1 MTKMREPDPERP
13 LRRRRPNGQ
22 RGKPASGRKSFPI
35 VGIGASAGGLE
46 AFTRLLQ
53 GLPWD
58 TGMGFVLV
66 QHLDPA
72 HESVLAALL
81 ARCTSLPVCEI
92 TDNQMVEPD
101 HIYVIP
107 PNASLAITH
116 GRLRLQ
122 RRKDSD
128 QAQEVIDSFLVS
140 LAQDQRERAIGVVLS
155 GAASDGTA
163 GLETIK
169 AEGGITF
176 AQDESAKY
184 DSMPRSAVAAGCVD
198 FVLSP
203 EGIALELA
211 RLARHPLVT
220 GAGTPAPGTSARGV
234 AAPSSSTAAGDETA
248 PAASERGGRPPLRTE
263 TGFQE
268 ILVRLREHSTI
279 DFSLYR
285 PSTIER
291 RIRRRMVLNRAE
303 TVEDYADALRGN
315 ATELEALCA
324 DLLISVTSFFRD
336 PEVFA
341 ELKRKVFPKLMP
353 PQRREPARVWV
364 PGCSTGEEAYSI
376 AMALL
381 EACGQ
386 AASETKLQ
394 VFATDVNEA
403 LLDRARQGLYAKGLA
418 GQISAPRLKR
428 FFVEEQGGYRVSKR
442 LRQRVVFAR
451 QNLLSDPPF
460 SRLDLISCRNVL
472 IYIESNW
479 QSTILPAFHYALR
492 PGGFLLLG
500 KSETI
505 GPFTDLFEPVG
516 KKLRIFA
523 RKPAATPLW
532 RLPRP
537 KARSAEKP
545 EFRPTARDE
554 PPKGAPLDPNALRE
568 AQRLTIDRFA
578 PPSVLLDASLRVLE
592 FRGATGAYLE
602 PAAGK
607 ASFELLKMARPG
619 LMLPLRAA
627 LQRAKREGKA
637 IRKENVPVK
646 TNGGTR
652 GVDFEVIPLKNLK
665 ERCYLVFFEESQ
677 ARGGPEAARKVRE
690 RLDQAGAAPE
700 AVPTKAVARRLRES
714 EQELAETRDYLQ
726 SVQEQHEAANEELQ
740 ASNEEI
746 TSANE
751 ELQSINEELET
762 SKEELESGNEELMTL
777 NDELARRNKE
787 LDHLNSDLHN
797 LLEGV
802 NTPILVLGRDLTI
815 RRFNPQAEKVFNVLS
830 SDVGRPL
837 RNLRHNLEFPGLEA
851 FLAEVAGS
859 LRESERQVRDHAGR
873 WYSLRARPYLTLDN
887 QVDGALLSLV
897 DITALKEAEQHIT
910 EARDFAQAVVE
921 SVPPL
926 LILSGDL
933 RVQAA
938 NESFYQDFRVTPAAT
953 EHRLIYELGNGQWDV
968 PGLRRLLEE
977 ILPKDNR
984 FSQYEITHEFE
995 GLGRRTML
1003 LSGRRMQSRQNI
1015 VLSIKDITERKQAEE
1030 ALRQAK
1036 ESLAQYAAQLEQF
1049 SHALAHDLRAPLR
1062 AMHSYASLLEEQAA
1076 TGQDAQSADWLRRIK
1091 VAAARLD
1098 ELVRDSLDYSQI
1110 LRQELPLQA
1119 VDVAALLRG
1128 ILDTYPN
1135 LRGPAVEIRLELER
1149 LPVLGNQAALTQVF
1163 SNLLGN
1169 AVKFV
1174 SPGVQPRVRVWAE
1187 SVPGREPAAS
1197 RQTSP
1202 GIEAEAAPGAP
1213 GSEPSRVRIWVE
1225 DNGIGIPAAAHQRI
1239 FEMFYRLHR
1248 ESDYPG
1254 TGIGLAIVSQAVKRM
1269 GGQLGVQSEPGKG
1282 SRFWIQLPGAAS

>member
-1 MTKMREPDPERP
+1 
-13 LRRRRPNGQ
+13 
-22 RGKPASGRKSFPI
+22 

-46 AFTRLLQ
+46 AFSRLLK
-53 GLPWD
+53 GLPLG
-58 TGMGFVLV
+58 TGMAFVLV

-81 ARCTSLPVCEI
+81 ARCASLPVSEI
-92 TDNQMVEPD
+92 TDNQQVEPD
-101 HIYVIP
+101 HVYVIP
-107 PNASLAITH
+107 PNASLAIAH

-122 RRKDSD
+122 KRKDSD
-128 QAQEVIDSFLVS
+128 QAQRVIDSFLVS
-140 LAQDQRERAIGVVLS
+140 LAQDQHERAIAVVLS
-155 GAASDGTA
+155 GTASDGTA
-163 GLETIK
+163 GLEAIK

-176 AQDESAKY
+176 AQDGTAKY

-211 RLARHPLVT
+211 RLARHPFVT
-220 GAGTPAPGTSARGV
+220 GAGTPSPGSSARAV
-234 AAPSSSTAAGDETA
+234 AVRSGSTSAGDETA
-248 PAASERGGRPPLRTE
+248 PAASERGGRPALRTE
-263 TGFQE
+263 TGFQQ
-268 ILVRLREHSTI
+268 ILGLLRKHSTI

-291 RIRRRMVLNRAE
+291 RIARRMVLNRAD
-303 TVEDYADALRGN
+303 TVEDYAGALRGN
-315 ATELEALCA
+315 ATELEALCS

-336 PEVFA
+336 PEAFD
-341 ELKRKVFPKLMP
+341 ELKRKVFPKLLP

-381 EACGQ
+381 ESCGP
-386 AASETKLQ
+386 AASETRLQ

-403 LLDRARQGLYAKGLA
+403 LLDRARQGLYAKALA
-418 GQISAPRLKR
+418 EQISPARLRR

-479 QSTILPAFHYALR
+479 QSTILRAFHYALR
-492 PGGFLLLG
+492 PAGFLLLG
-500 KSETI
+500 KSESI

-516 KKLRIFA
+516 KKFRIFA

-545 EFRPTARDE
+545 GLRPPGRDE
-554 PPKGAPLDPNALRE
+554 PPKGAPLELNALRE
-568 AQRLTIDRFA
+568 AQRLTINRFA
-578 PPSVLLDASLRVLE
+578 PPSVLLDAGLRVLE

-602 PAAGK
+602 PPPGK
-607 ASFELLKMARPG
+607 ASFDLLKMARPG

-627 LQRAKREGKA
+627 LQRAKKEGKA
-637 IRKENVPVK
+637 IRREDVRVK

-652 GVDFEVIPLKNLK
+652 CVDLEVVPLKNLK
-665 ERCYLVFFEESQ
+665 ERCYLVFFEEVRPRD
-677 ARGGPEAARKVRE
+677 RGDVARKGRE
-690 RLDQAGAAPE
+690 RVDQAGAAPE
-700 AVPTKAVARRLRES
+700 ALPTPALARRLLES
-714 EQELAETRDYLQ
+714 ERELAETRDYLQ
-726 SVQEQHEAANEELQ
+726 SVQEQQEAANEELQ

-746 TSANE
+746 SSANE

-787 LDHLNSDLHN
+787 LDHLNGDLNN
-797 LLEGV
+797 LLVGV

-815 RRFNPQAEKVFNVLS
+815 RRFTPQAEKVFNLRS

-837 RNLRHNLEFPGLEA
+837 HNIRHNLDFPDLEP
-851 FLAEVAGS
+851 FLGGVAVS
-859 LRESERQVRDHAGR
+859 FREHEREVRDHAGR

-887 QVDGALLSLV
+887 HVAGALLSLV

-910 EARDFAQAVVE
+910 DARDFAQSVVE

-938 NESFYQDFRVTPAAT
+938 NESFYQAFRVTPAVT
-953 EHRLIYELGNGQWDV
+953 EHHLIYELGNGEWDV

-977 ILPKDNR
+977 ILPQDNR
-984 FSQYEITHEFE
+984 FKHYEITREFE
-995 GLGRRTML
+995 GLGRRTLL

-1015 VLSIKDITERKQAEE
+1015 VLSIEDITERKQAEE

-1036 ESLAQYAAQLEQF
+1036 EELAQYAAQLEQF

-1062 AMHSYASLLEEQAA
+1062 AMQSYASLLDEQIAA
-1076 TGQDAQSADWLRRIK
+1076 SQDAQSADWSRRIK

-1119 VDVAALLRG
+1119 VDVAGLLRG

-1135 LRGPAVEIRLELER
+1135 LQGPAVEIKLELER
-1149 LPVLGNQAALTQVF
+1149 LLVLGNQAALTQVF

-1174 SPGVQPRVRVWAE
+1174 KPGVSPRVRVWAE
-1187 SVPGREPAAS
+1187 SVPSPGPAAGE
-1197 RQTSP
+1197 RTLP
-1202 GIEAEAAPGAP
+1202 GIQDEAALGASR
-1213 GSEPSRVRIWVE
+1213 SEPSRVRICVE

-1248 ESDYPG
+1248 ESEYPG
-1254 TGIGLAIVSQAVKRM
+1254 TGVGLAIVSQAVKRM
-1269 GGQLGVQSEPGKG
+1269 GGRVGLQSEPGQG
-1282 SRFWIQLPGAAS
+1282 SRFWIELPEAVTH